1 MLNKG
6 IQSWRAYTC
15 TKPLNSINPFDMSR
29 CLTFHHIFHFPL
41 LSSVGANCLVSTHA
55 LFSFF
60 VSKWKNGVIS
70 VQYFCISTFLELRSK
85 DNFFPHQKEMIGTS
99 VCTDNV
105 QMNINHN
112 SHSEWSFF
120 PDGLYQFRT
129 VFKLSF
135 FFYSDQV
142 YILIIYVHL
151 NIAIVTKICRR
162 GGLKVGLS
170 IFLISEFE
178 NYATG
183 GNYMFKECLK
193 ANRTR
198 LRWNGRTA
206 IFCEGS
212 VACAYFTVSC

>member
-6 IQSWRAYTC
+6 FQSWRAYTC
-15 TKPLNSINPFDMSR
+15 TKPLNSMNPFDMSR
-29 CLTFHHIFHFPL
+29 CLTLQQIFHFPL

-60 VSKWKNGVIS
+60 ISKWKNGVIS
-70 VQYFCISTFLELRSK
+70 MQYFCISTFLDLRSK
-85 DNFFPHQKEMIGTS
+85 NNFFPHQKEMIGTS
-99 VCTDNV
+99 VYTDTV

-120 PDGLYQFRT
+120 PNGLHQFIT
-129 VFKLSF
+129 VFTWS

-151 NIAIVTKICRR
+151 NKAIVTKICRR

-170 IFLISEFE
+170 ISLISEFK
-178 NYATG
+178 NYAILSQIQWLSS
-183 GNYMFKECLK
+183 EC
-193 ANRTR
+193 A
-198 LRWNGRTA
+198 
-206 IFCEGS
+206 
-212 VACAYFTVSC
+212 